1 MVRLGKVYGN
11 RMVDVAVTNAKLED
25 RALRILRD
33 LAGIERGQGQALL
46 QQSEGS
52 VKLALL
58 MAATGLGASALN
70 FADGVLVNSE
80 LGDLPSQFV
89 SATVLAV
96 PEPGTWLML
105 GLGLAAV
112 AGAARRR
119 SA

>member
-1 MVRLGKVYGN
+1 VPGAINNTTGSISFTAGSLLGLLPGVNG
-11 RMVDVAVTNAKLED
+11 TGT
-25 RALRILRD
+25 
-33 LAGIERGQGQALL
+33 LATLNFN
-46 QQSEGS
+46 
-52 VKLALL
+52 V
-58 MAATGLGASALN
+58 TGLGASALN